1 MVVIREELTALGR
14 TPSGLFVTD
23 LDGTLL
29 RSDRTFAAAD
39 LAALRRLGECG
50 VVRVL
55 ATGRSLFSFDK
66 VRTPDLPL
74 DYLVFSTGAGL
85 AELPSGRIVRAESLD
100 PAEVRRACE
109 ILRALGLDFMVQ
121 RPIPDTHAFGFH
133 ASGRPNPDFDRRIA
147 LYAQFA
153 FPLDGDA
160 AGFGPATQLV
170 AIVPPDGAPEALPE
184 VRRLLPELTVI
195 RSTSPLDHRSTWIE
209 IFPASVSK
217 SRTTGWLAD
226 AARHPAGAHGL
237 GRQRLQRPRPARL
250 VRGTL
255 RHRQRPARPAR
266 TLPGGRLARRG
277 RGEPGRRP
285 LARKAAHRAVTVGL
299 ESTMSTMKQRALSP
313 AVALSEELGI
323 GQSALCKAVGHGKL
337 HTDEIGLK
345 IDTK

>member
-1 MVVIREELTALGR
+1 MVEIREELASRGR
-14 TPSGLFVTD
+14 SPSGLFVTD

-55 ATGRSLFSFDK
+55 ATGRSLFSFEK
-66 VRTPDLPL
+66 VRTSELPL

-85 AELPSGRIVRAESLD
+85 AELPSGRIVRAQSLA

-109 ILRALGLDFMVQ
+109 VLRALALDFMVQ
-121 RPIPDTHAFGFH
+121 RPIPETHAFAFH

-147 LYAQFA
+147 LYERFA

-170 AIVPPDGAPEALPE
+170 AIVPPEGSPETLPE

-209 IFPASVSK
+209 IFPATVSK

-226 AARHPAGAHGL
+226 RL
-237 GRQRLQRPRPARL
+237 GIPR
-250 VRGTL
+250 
-255 RHRQRPARPAR
+255 AR
-266 TLPGGRLARRG
+266 T
-277 RGEPGRRP
+277 
-285 LARKAAHRAVTVGL
+285 V
-299 ESTMSTMKQRALSP
+299 
-313 AVALSEELGI
+313 
-323 GQSALCKAVGHGKL
+323 AVGNDYNDL
-337 HTDEIGLK
+337 DLLDWAAERFVTANA
-345 IDTK
+345 

>member
-1 MVVIREELTALGR
+1 MVQIREELVALGW

-85 AELPSGRIVRAESLD
+85 AELPSGRIVRAQSLD
-100 PAEVRRACE
+100 PADVRRACE

-133 ASGRPNPDFDRRIA
+133 ASGRPNPDFERRIA

-153 FPLDGDA
+153 FPLDGDPGA
-160 AGFGPATQLV
+160 FGPATQLV
-170 AIVPPDGAPEALPE
+170 AIVPPEGSPEALPE

-217 SRTTGWLAD
+217 SRTTGWLAARLGIPQARTVSVGND
-226 AARHPAGAHGL
+226 YNDLDLLDWSAARFVTANAPAD
-237 GRQRLQRPRPARL
+237 
-250 VRGTL
+250 L
-255 RHRQRPARPAR
+255 RERYP
-266 TLPGGRLARRG
+266 
-277 RGEPGRRP
+277 
-285 LARKAAHRAVTVGL
+285 V
-299 ESTMSTMKQRALSP
+299 
-313 AVALSEELGI
+313 VAS
-323 GQSALCKAVGHGKL
+323 H
-337 HTDEIGLK
+337 DEAG
-345 IDTK
+345 

>member
-1 MVVIREELTALGR
+1 MVEIREELASLGW

-39 LAALRRLGECG
+39 LAALRRLGERR

-109 ILRALGLDFMVQ
+109 ILRAIGLDFMVQ

-170 AIVPPDGAPEALPE
+170 AIVPPEGSPEALPE

-195 RSTSPLDHRSTWIE
+195 RSTSPLDGRSTWIE
-209 IFPASVSK
+209 VFPATVSK
-217 SRTTGWLAD
+217 SRTTAWLAARLGIAQARTVSVGND
-226 AARHPAGAHGL
+226 YNDLDLLDWAAERFVTANAPADLRERYPVVASHDEAGVSQAARL
-237 GRQRLQRPRPARL
+237 WLEK
-250 VRGTL
+250 L
-255 RHRQRPARPAR
+255 R
-266 TLPGGRLARRG
+266 
-277 RGEPGRRP
+277 
-285 LARKAAHRAVTVGL
+285 
-299 ESTMSTMKQRALSP
+299 
-313 AVALSEELGI
+313 I
-323 GQSALCKAVGHGKL
+323 GP
-337 HTDEIGLK
+337 
-345 IDTK
+345 

>member
-121 RPIPDTHAFGFH
+121 RPIPETHAFGFH

-184 VRRLLPELTVI
+184 VRRLLPKLTVI

-217 SRTTGWLAD
+217 SRTTGWLAE
-226 AARHPAGAHGL
+226 RL
-237 GRQRLQRPRPARL
+237 GIPQ
-250 VRGTL
+250 
-255 RHRQRPARPAR
+255 AR
-266 TLPGGRLARRG
+266 TVSVGNDYNDLDLLDWAAERFVTANAPADLRERYPVVASHDGAGVSQAADLWLEKLRI
-277 RGEPGRRP
+277 EP
-285 LARKAAHRAVTVGL
+285 
-299 ESTMSTMKQRALSP
+299 
-313 AVALSEELGI
+313 
-323 GQSALCKAVGHGKL
+323 
-337 HTDEIGLK
+337 
-345 IDTK
+345 

>member
-1 MVVIREELTALGR
+1 MVEIREELASLGW

-66 VRTPDLPL
+66 VRIPDLPL

-100 PAEVRRACE
+100 PAEVRRAGE
-109 ILRALGLDFMVQ
+109 VLRALGLDFMVQ

-133 ASGRPNPDFDRRIA
+133 RSGRPNPDFERRIA
-147 LYAQFA
+147 LYAHFA

-170 AIVPPDGAPEALPE
+170 AIVPPEGSPEALPE
-184 VRRLLPELTVI
+184 VRRRLPELTVI

-209 IFPASVSK
+209 VFPASVSK
-217 SRTTGWLAD
+217 SRTTGWLA
-226 AARHPAGAHGL
+226 
-237 GRQRLQRPRPARL
+237 ARL
-250 VRGTL
+250 GIP
-255 RHRQRPARPAR
+255 QAR
-266 TLPGGRLARRG
+266 TVSVGNDYNDLDLLDWSAERFVTANAPADL
-277 RGEPGRRP
+277 
-285 LARKAAHRAVTVGL
+285 RKRYTVVASHDEAGVSQAASLWL
-299 ESTMSTMKQRALSP
+299 E
-313 AVALSEELGI
+313 
-323 GQSALCKAVGHGKL
+323 KL
-337 HTDEIGLK
+337 RIK
-345 IDTK
+345 P

>member
-1 MVVIREELTALGR
+1 MVELREELASLGR

-121 RPIPDTHAFGFH
+121 RPIPHTHAFGYH

-153 FPLDGDA
+153 FPLDGDPGA
-160 AGFGPATQLV
+160 FGPATQLL
-170 AIVPPDGAPEALPE
+170 AIVPPEGSPEALPE

-195 RSTSPLDHRSTWIE
+195 RSTSPLDGRSIWIE

-217 SRTTGWLAD
+217 SRTTGWLA
-226 AARHPAGAHGL
+226 
-237 GRQRLQRPRPARL
+237 ARL
-250 VRGTL
+250 GIP
-255 RHRQRPARPAR
+255 QAR
-266 TLPGGRLARRG
+266 TVSVGNDYNDLDLLDWSATRFVTANAPPDLRERYPVVASHDEEGVSQ
-277 RGEPGRRP
+277 
-285 LARKAAHRAVTVGL
+285 AASL
-299 ESTMSTMKQRALSP
+299 WL
-313 AVALSEELGI
+313 
-323 GQSALCKAVGHGKL
+323 GKL
-337 HTDEIGLK
+337 SIK
-345 IDTK
+345 P

>member
-1 MVVIREELTALGR
+1 MVEIREELAALGR

-50 VVRVL
+50 VVRVV

-85 AELPSGRIVRAESLD
+85 AELPSGRIVRAQSLD

-109 ILRALGLDFMVQ
+109 ILRAMGLDFMVQ

-133 ASGRPNPDFDRRIA
+133 ASGRPNPDFERRIA

-153 FPLDGDA
+153 FPLDGDPGA
-160 AGFGPATQLV
+160 FGPATQLV
-170 AIVPPDGAPEALPE
+170 AIVPPEGSPEALPE

-217 SRTTGWLAD
+217 SRTTGWLAARLGIPQARTVSVGND
-226 AARHPAGAHGL
+226 YNDLDLLDWSAARFVTANAPAD
-237 GRQRLQRPRPARL
+237 
-250 VRGTL
+250 L
-255 RHRQRPARPAR
+255 RERYPVVASHDECGVSQAANLWLEKLRI
-266 TLPGGRLARRG
+266 
-277 RGEPGRRP
+277 EP
-285 LARKAAHRAVTVGL
+285 
-299 ESTMSTMKQRALSP
+299 
-313 AVALSEELGI
+313 
-323 GQSALCKAVGHGKL
+323 
-337 HTDEIGLK
+337 
-345 IDTK
+345 

>member
-1 MVVIREELTALGR
+1 MKSGKSSTSLGR

-85 AELPSGRIVRAESLD
+85 AELPSGRIVRAQSLD

-153 FPLDGDA
+153 FPLDGDPGA
-160 AGFGPATQLV
+160 FGPATQLV
-170 AIVPPDGAPEALPE
+170 AIVPPEGSPEALPE

-217 SRTTGWLAD
+217 SRTTGWLA
-226 AARHPAGAHGL
+226 
-237 GRQRLQRPRPARL
+237 ARL
-250 VRGTL
+250 GIP
-255 RHRQRPARPAR
+255 QAR
-266 TLPGGRLARRG
+266 TVSVGNDYNDLDLLDWSATRFVTANAPADLRERYPVVASHDEAGVSQAASLWLEKLRI
-277 RGEPGRRP
+277 EP
-285 LARKAAHRAVTVGL
+285 
-299 ESTMSTMKQRALSP
+299 
-313 AVALSEELGI
+313 
-323 GQSALCKAVGHGKL
+323 
-337 HTDEIGLK
+337 
-345 IDTK
+345 

>member
-39 LAALRRLGECG
+39 LAALRRLGDCG

-100 PAEVRRACE
+100 PAEVRRAGE
-109 ILRALGLDFMVQ
+109 VLRALGLDFMVQ

-147 LYAQFA
+147 LSAQFA
-153 FPLDGDA
+153 FPLDGDG

-170 AIVPPDGAPEALPE
+170 AIVPPEGPPETLPE

-217 SRTTGWLAD
+217 SLTTGWLAD
-226 AARHPAGAHGL
+226 LL
-237 GRQRLQRPRPARL
+237 GIPQ
-250 VRGTL
+250 
-255 RHRQRPARPAR
+255 AR
-266 TLPGGRLARRG
+266 T
-277 RGEPGRRP
+277 
-285 LARKAAHRAVTVGL
+285 V
-299 ESTMSTMKQRALSP
+299 
-313 AVALSEELGI
+313 
-323 GQSALCKAVGHGKL
+323 AVGNDYNDLDLLDWAATPFITANAPADLRKRYPVVASHDEAGVSQAASLWLEKL
-337 HTDEIGLK
+337 RIGP
-345 IDTK
+345 

>member
-1 MVVIREELTALGR
+1 MVEIREELASLGR

-85 AELPSGRIVRAESLD
+85 AELPSGRIVRAQSLD

-121 RPIPDTHAFGFH
+121 RPIPHTHAFGYH

-153 FPLDGDA
+153 FPLDGDPGA
-160 AGFGPATQLV
+160 FGPATQLL
-170 AIVPPDGAPEALPE
+170 AIVPPEGSPEALPE

-195 RSTSPLDHRSTWIE
+195 RSTSP
-209 IFPASVSK
+209 
-217 SRTTGWLAD
+217 
-226 AARHPAGAHGL
+226 ARHPAGAHGF

-250 VRGTL
+250 VRNPL

-266 TLPGGRLARRG
+266 TLSGRCLARR
-277 RGEPGRRP
+277 RGSEPGRQP
-285 LARKAAHRAVTVGL
+285 LARKT
-299 ESTMSTMKQRALSP
+299 
-313 AVALSEELGI
+313 
-323 GQSALCKAVGHGKL
+323 
-337 HTDEIGLK
+337 
-345 IDTK
+345 

>member
-1 MVVIREELTALGR
+1 MVQIREELVALGW

-50 VVRVL
+50 VVRVV

-85 AELPSGRIVRAESLD
+85 AELPSGRIVRAQSLD
-100 PAEVRRACE
+100 PADVRRACE
-109 ILRALGLDFMVQ
+109 ILRAMGLDFMVQ

-133 ASGRPNPDFDRRIA
+133 ASGRPNPDFERRIA
-147 LYAQFA
+147 LYAQSA
-153 FPLDGDA
+153 FPLDGDPGA
-160 AGFGPATQLV
+160 FGPATQLV
-170 AIVPPDGAPEALPE
+170 AIVPPEGSPEALPE

-217 SRTTGWLAD
+217 SRTTGWLAARLGIPQARTVSVGND
-226 AARHPAGAHGL
+226 YNDLDLLEWSAARFVTANAP
-237 GRQRLQRPRPARL
+237 PD
-250 VRGTL
+250 L
-255 RHRQRPARPAR
+255 RERYPVVASHDECGVSQAANLWLEKLRI
-266 TLPGGRLARRG
+266 
-277 RGEPGRRP
+277 EP
-285 LARKAAHRAVTVGL
+285 
-299 ESTMSTMKQRALSP
+299 
-313 AVALSEELGI
+313 
-323 GQSALCKAVGHGKL
+323 
-337 HTDEIGLK
+337 
-345 IDTK
+345 

>member
-1 MVVIREELTALGR
+1 MKSGKNSTALGR

-85 AELPSGRIVRAESLD
+85 AELPSGRIVRAQSLD

-133 ASGRPNPDFDRRIA
+133 ASGRPNPDFERRIA

-153 FPLDGDA
+153 FPLDGDPGA
-160 AGFGPATQLV
+160 FGPATQLV
-170 AIVPPDGAPEALPE
+170 AIVPPEGSPEALPE

-217 SRTTGWLAD
+217 SRTTGWLAARLGIPQARTVSVGND
-226 AARHPAGAHGL
+226 YNDLDLLDWSAARFVTANAPAD
-237 GRQRLQRPRPARL
+237 
-250 VRGTL
+250 L
-255 RHRQRPARPAR
+255 RERYPVVASHDEEGVSQAANLWLEKLRI
-266 TLPGGRLARRG
+266 
-277 RGEPGRRP
+277 EP
-285 LARKAAHRAVTVGL
+285 
-299 ESTMSTMKQRALSP
+299 
-313 AVALSEELGI
+313 
-323 GQSALCKAVGHGKL
+323 
-337 HTDEIGLK
+337 
-345 IDTK
+345 